1 MTEDEDKASTENH
14 SDTEPEKEEEKKKN
28 KQADDAE
35 QTSAEKH
42 VVQVNQPQDEEA
54 EPTPKSPRTMVV
66 QTLRQLAQGVVIPG
80 RLSPEAQ
87 KLMSQQEAIPE
98 AESDAFTPDGYSRQ
112 QLGDQPL
119 VIDMGTDSDKGTE
132 SGEGTGLSVYHTLSS
147 FNKETPPSHS
157 GEREIDA
164 TGNGGLLTSTPT
176 GKGSSWAENSPEATL
191 EPSEA
196 SKVLEGNFQGRQPR
210 FVYSNKHPSLSPITG
225 KRDQKNVKDRQSL
238 SLERPASKTG
248 ARAKLLG
255 TGKASPMAPPR
266 PHKSPPS
273 RPQRTPKV

>member
-1 MTEDEDKASTENH
+1 M
-14 SDTEPEKEEEKKKN
+14 
-28 KQADDAE
+28 
-35 QTSAEKH
+35 
-42 VVQVNQPQDEEA
+42 
-54 EPTPKSPRTMVV
+54 
-66 QTLRQLAQGVVIPG
+66 VIPG
-80 RLSPEAQ
+80 RLSLEAQ
-87 KLMSQQEAIPE
+87 KLISQQDAIPE
-98 AESDAFTPDGYSRQ
+98 AESDAFDPDGYSRQ

-147 FNKETPPSHS
+147 FNKETPPSQG

-164 TGNGGLLTSTPT
+164 TGNSGLLTSTPT

-196 SKVLEGNFQGRQPR
+196 SKVLEGNFQGRQPK

-225 KRDQKNVKDRQSL
+225 KRDPKNKDRQSL
-238 SLERPASKTG
+238 SLERPASKNG
-248 ARAKLLG
+248 ARAKLLS
-255 TGKASPMAPPR
+255 TGKASPKAPSR

-273 RPQRTPKV
+273 RPLRTPKV